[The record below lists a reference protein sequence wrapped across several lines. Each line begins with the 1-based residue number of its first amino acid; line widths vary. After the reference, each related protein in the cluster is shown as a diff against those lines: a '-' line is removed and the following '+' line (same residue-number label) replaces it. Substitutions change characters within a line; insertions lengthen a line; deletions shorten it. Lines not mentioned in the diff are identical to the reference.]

1 MKSQQLESHV
11 ANLLVVDDTP
21 DNLRLLSTML
31 IDKGYKVRAVING
44 EMALKAARSTP
55 PDLILLDITMPQM
68 NGYEVCQHLKADGKT
83 SGIPVIFLSALDQV
97 LDKVTAFAVGG
108 VDYTVGGVDY
118 ITKPFHLEEV
128 LARVENQLTIHRL
141 QKKLHEQNALLQES
155 EALEREK
162 AQQLEQALQQL
173 QQAQAQLIQSEK
185 MSSLGNVVAGVAHEI
200 NNPISF
206 IKGNLRPVTEYTQD
220 LLKLVQLYE
229 EDLPNPTQAIQEQL
243 EAMDLTFLRNDLPK
257 LIASMSIGADR
268 IIEIVQSLRNFSR
281 LDEAELKAV
290 DIHEGLESTL
300 MILQHRLKDE
310 VGQTIIKVVKE
321 YEELPKIEC
330 YAGQMNQVFMNVL
343 TNAIDALHSQKSL
356 VKEADNNSL
365 ISTITICTKLL
376 SDFQVGIYI
385 TDNGPGIRE
394 EIQQRIFDPFFTTK
408 EVGQGKGLGL
418 SISYA
423 IVVDE
428 HGGQL
433 SCLSVPGQG
442 ATLAIEIPIHPPK
455 KHFYK
460 EDLAAL

>member
-1 MKSQQLESHV
+1 MNSQQLESHF

-31 IDKGYKVRAVING
+31 SDKGYKVRGVING

-68 NGYEVCQHLKADGKT
+68 NGYEVCQHLKADCRT

-108 VDYTVGGVDY
+108 VDY

-128 LARVENQLTIHRL
+128 LARVENQLALQRL
-141 QKKLHEQNALLQES
+141 QKQLHEQNARLQES
-155 EALEREK
+155 EAKEREK
-162 AQQLEQALQQL
+162 SQQLELTLQQL
-173 QQAQAQLIQSEK
+173 QHTQAQLIQSEK

-206 IKGNLRPVTEYTQD
+206 IKGNLSPVTEYTED
-220 LLKLVQLYE
+220 LLRLVQLYA
-229 EDLPNPTQAIQEQL
+229 EDFPNPTAAIQEQL

-257 LIASMSIGADR
+257 LIVSMRIGADR
-268 IIEIVQSLRNFSR
+268 IEEIVQSLRNFSR

-310 VGQTIIKVVKE
+310 ADQTIIQVVKE
-321 YEELPKIEC
+321 YEDLPKIEC
-330 YAGQMNQVFMNVL
+330 YAGQMNQVFMNIL
-343 TNAIDALHSQKSL
+343 TNAIDALQSQKSWA
-356 VKEADNNSL
+356 KEPDDNSP
-365 ISTITICTKLL
+365 IPTITICTKLL
-376 SDFQVGIYI
+376 SDLKVGIDI
-385 TDNGPGIRE
+385 TDNGPGITE
-394 EIQQRIFDPFFTTK
+394 DIQQRIFEPFFTRK

-423 IVVDE
+423 IVVDN
-428 HGGQL
+428 HGGQIR
-433 SCLSVPGQG
+433 CLSVPAQG
-442 ATLAIEIPIHPPK
+442 ATLAIEIPIH
-455 KHFYK
+455 HF
-460 EDLAAL
+460 

>member
-1 MKSQQLESHV
+1 MNSQQLESHV

-31 IDKGYKVRAVING
+31 SDKGYKVRAVING

-68 NGYEVCQHLKADGKT
+68 NGYEVCQHLKADSKT
-83 SGIPVIFLSALDQV
+83 SAIPVIFLSALDQV

-108 VDYTVGGVDY
+108 VDY

-128 LARVENQLTIHRL
+128 LARVENQLTIQRL
-141 QKKLHEQNALLQES
+141 QKKLHEQNAQLQES

-206 IKGNLRPVTEYTQD
+206 IKRNLRPVTEYTQD

-257 LIASMSIGADR
+257 LIASMSVGADR
-268 IIEIVQSLRNFSR
+268 IGEIVQSLRNFSR

-330 YAGQMNQVFMNVL
+330 YAGRMNQVFMNVL
-343 TNAIDALHSQKSL
+343 TNAIDALHLQKSL
-356 VKEADNNSL
+356 AKKADNNSL
-365 ISTITICTKLL
+365 IPTITICTKLL

-385 TDNGPGIRE
+385 TDNGPGIIE

-455 KHFYK
+455 KHFYE
-460 EDLAAL
+460 EDLAGL

>member
-1 MKSQQLESHV
+1 MKNQQLESHV

-31 IDKGYKVRAVING
+31 SDKGYKVRAVING

-108 VDYTVGGVDY
+108 VDY

-141 QKKLHEQNALLQES
+141 QKKLHEQNAQLQES

-220 LLKLVQLYE
+220 LLRLVQLYE

-268 IIEIVQSLRNFSR
+268 IGEIVQSLRNFSR

-290 DIHEGLESTL
+290 NIHEGLESTL

-343 TNAIDALHSQKSL
+343 TNAIDALHSQKTWPN
-356 VKEADNNSL
+356 EADNNSP
-365 ISTITICTKLL
+365 IPTITICTKLL

-385 TDNGPGIRE
+385 TDNGPGIVE
-394 EIQQRIFDPFFTTK
+394 EIQQRIFDPFFTRK

-433 SCLSVPGQG
+433 RCLSVPAQG
-442 ATLAIEIPIHPPK
+442 ATFAIEIPIHHSK

-460 EDLAAL
+460 EDLAGL

>member
-31 IDKGYKVRAVING
+31 LDKGYKVRAVING

-68 NGYEVCQHLKADGKT
+68 NGYEVCQHLKADAKT

-108 VDYTVGGVDY
+108 VDY

-128 LARVENQLTIHRL
+128 LARVENQLTIQRL
-141 QKKLHEQNALLQES
+141 QKKLHEQNAQLQES

-162 AQQLEQALQQL
+162 AQQLEQALQKL
-173 QQAQAQLIQSEK
+173 KQAQAQLIQSEK

-220 LLKLVQLYE
+220 LLRLVQLYE

-330 YAGQMNQVFMNVL
+330 YAGQMNQVFMNVM

-356 VKEADNNSL
+356 VKEADNNSP
-365 ISTITICTKLL
+365 IPTITICTKLL

-433 SCLSVPGQG
+433 SCISVPGQG
-442 ATLAIEIPIHPPK
+442 ATLAIEIPIHLPK

-460 EDLAAL
+460 EDFAGL

>member
-1 MKSQQLESHV
+1 MNSQQLESHV

-31 IDKGYKVRAVING
+31 SDKGYKVRGVING

-68 NGYEVCQHLKADGKT
+68 NGYEVCQHLKADGRT

-108 VDYTVGGVDY
+108 VDY

-128 LARVENQLTIHRL
+128 LARVENQLTLQRL
-141 QKKLHEQNALLQES
+141 QKKLHEQNARLQES
-155 EALEREK
+155 EAKEREK
-162 AQQLEQALQQL
+162 AQELELALQQL
-173 QQAQAQLIQSEK
+173 QNAQAQLIQSEK

-206 IKGNLRPVTEYTQD
+206 IKGNLSPVREYTED
-220 LLKLVQLYE
+220 LLRLVQLYA
-229 EDLPNPTQAIQEQL
+229 EDFPNPTAAIQEQL
-243 EAMDLTFLRNDLPK
+243 EAIDFTFLRNDLPK

-268 IIEIVQSLRNFSR
+268 IGEIVHSLRNFSR

-310 VGQTIIKVVKE
+310 ADQTIIKVVKE
-321 YEELPKIEC
+321 YEDLPKIEC
-330 YAGQMNQVFMNVL
+330 YAGQINQVFMNVL
-343 TNAIDALHSQKSL
+343 TNAIEALQSQKCLANDVDDTSP
-356 VKEADNNSL
+356 
-365 ISTITICTKLL
+365 IPTITICTKLL

-385 TDNGPGIRE
+385 TDNGPGITE
-394 EIQQRIFDPFFTTK
+394 DIQQRIFEPFFTTK
-408 EVGQGKGLGL
+408 KVGQGKGLGL
-418 SISYA
+418 SISYT
-423 IVVDE
+423 IVVDN

-433 SCLSVPGQG
+433 RCFSIPDQG
-442 ATLAIEIPIHPPK
+442 ATLAVEIPIYHSK
-455 KHFYK
+455 KGFFK
-460 EDLAAL
+460 ADLVGV

>member
-1 MKSQQLESHV
+1 MNSQQLKSDC

-31 IDKGYKVRAVING
+31 SDKGYKVRGVING

-68 NGYEVCQHLKADGKT
+68 NGYEVCQHLKADGRT
-83 SGIPVIFLSALDQV
+83 SGIPVIFLSALDRV
-97 LDKVTAFAVGG
+97 LDKVKAFA
-108 VDYTVGGVDY
+108 VGGVDY

-128 LARVENQLTIHRL
+128 LARVENQLTIQRL
-141 QKKLHEQNALLQES
+141 QKKLHEQNARLRES
-155 EALEREK
+155 EAKEREK
-162 AQQLEQALQQL
+162 SQQLELALQQL
-173 QQAQAQLIQSEK
+173 QHTQAQLIQSEK

-206 IKGNLRPVTEYTQD
+206 IKGNLCPVTEYTQD
-220 LLKLVQLYE
+220 LLKLVQLYA
-229 EDLPNPTQAIQEQL
+229 EDFPNPTAAIQEQL
-243 EAMDLTFLRNDLPK
+243 EAIDFTFLRNDLPK
-257 LIASMSIGADR
+257 LIASMKIGADR
-268 IIEIVQSLRNFSR
+268 IEEIVHSLRNFSR

-310 VGQTIIKVVKE
+310 ADQTIIKVVKE
-321 YEELPKIEC
+321 YEALPKIEC

-343 TNAIDALHSQKSL
+343 TNAIDALQSEKSWAND
-356 VKEADNNSL
+356 VDDSSS
-365 ISTITICTKLL
+365 IPTITIGTKLL
-376 SDFQVGIYI
+376 SNCQVGIYI
-385 TDNGPGIRE
+385 TDNGPGITE
-394 EIQQRIFDPFFTTK
+394 DIQQRIFEPFFTTK

-433 SCLSVPGQG
+433 RCLSLPDDRG
-442 ATLAIEIPIHPPK
+442 ATLEIEIPIHHSK

-460 EDLAAL
+460 EDLAGL

>member
-1 MKSQQLESHV
+1 MNSQQLASHV

-31 IDKGYKVRAVING
+31 SDKGYKVRGVING

-68 NGYEVCQHLKADGKT
+68 NGYEVCQHLKADGRT
-83 SGIPVIFLSALDQV
+83 SGIPVIFLSALDRV
-97 LDKVTAFAVGG
+97 LDKVKAFA
-108 VDYTVGGVDY
+108 VGGVDY

-128 LARVENQLTIHRL
+128 LARVENQLTIQRL
-141 QKKLHEQNALLQES
+141 QKKMHEQNARLQES
-155 EALEREK
+155 EAKERNK
-162 AQQLEQALQQL
+162 SQQLELALQQL
-173 QQAQAQLIQSEK
+173 QNAQAQLIQSEK

-206 IKGNLRPVTEYTQD
+206 IKGNLSPVREYTED
-220 LLKLVQLYE
+220 LLRLVQLYT
-229 EDLPNPTQAIQEQL
+229 EDFPNPTAAIQEQL
-243 EAMDLTFLRNDLPK
+243 EAIDFAFLRNDLPK

-268 IIEIVQSLRNFSR
+268 IGEIVQSLRNFSR

-310 VGQTIIKVVKE
+310 AQQTIIKVVKE
-321 YEELPKIEC
+321 YDNLPKIEC

-343 TNAIDALHSQKSL
+343 TNAIEALQSPKRWANDVDDS
-356 VKEADNNSL
+356 SS
-365 ISTITICTKLL
+365 IPTITICTKLL

-385 TDNGPGIRE
+385 TDNGPGITE
-394 EIQQRIFDPFFTTK
+394 DIQQRIFEPFFTTK
-408 EVGQGKGLGL
+408 TVGTGKGLGL
-418 SISYA
+418 SISYT
-423 IVVDE
+423 IVVDD

-433 SCLSVPGQG
+433 SCFSIPDQG
-442 ATLAIEIPIHPPK
+442 ATLAIEIPIYHSRK
-455 KHFYK
+455 GFYK
-460 EDLAAL
+460 EDLVGL

>member
-1 MKSQQLESHV
+1 MNSQQLESHV

-31 IDKGYKVRAVING
+31 SDKGYKVRAVING

-97 LDKVTAFAVGG
+97 LDKVTAFA
-108 VDYTVGGVDY
+108 VGGVDY

-257 LIASMSIGADR
+257 LIASMSVGANRIG
-268 IIEIVQSLRNFSR
+268 EIVQSLRNFSR

-310 VGQTIIKVVKE
+310 VDQTIIKIVKE

-330 YAGQMNQVFMNVL
+330 YAGRMNQVFMNVL
-343 TNAIDALHSQKSL
+343 TNAIDALHLQKSL
-356 VKEADNNSL
+356 AKEADNNSL
-365 ISTITICTKLL
+365 IPTITICTKLL

-385 TDNGPGIRE
+385 TDNGPGIIQ

-442 ATLAIEIPIHPPK
+442 ATLTIEIPIHPPK

-460 EDLAAL
+460 EDLAGL

>member
-68 NGYEVCQHLKADGKT
+68 NGYEVCQHLKADAKT

-108 VDYTVGGVDY
+108 VDY

-128 LARVENQLTIHRL
+128 LARIENQLTIQRL
-141 QKKLHEQNALLQES
+141 QKKLHEQNAQLQES

-162 AQQLEQALQQL
+162 ARQLEQALQQL
-173 QQAQAQLIQSEK
+173 QQTQAQLIQSEK

-257 LIASMSIGADR
+257 LIASMRVGADR
-268 IIEIVQSLRNFSR
+268 IGEIVQSLRNFSR

-290 DIHEGLESTL
+290 NIHEGLESTL

-310 VGQTIIKVVKE
+310 VSQTIIKVVKE

-343 TNAIDALHSQKSL
+343 TNAIDALQLQKSWA
-356 VKEADNNSL
+356 KEADNNSRL
-365 ISTITICTKLL
+365 PTITICTKLL
-376 SDFQVGIYI
+376 PDFKVGIYI
-385 TDNGPGIRE
+385 TDNGPGIIE
-394 EIQQRIFDPFFTTK
+394 EIQPRIFDPFFTTK

-433 SCLSVPGQG
+433 RCLSVPAQG
-442 ATLAIEIPIHPPK
+442 ATLAIEIPIHHSK
-455 KHFYK
+455 KHSYK
-460 EDLAAL
+460 EDLAGL

>member
-1 MKSQQLESHV
+1 MNSQQLKSHV

-31 IDKGYKVRAVING
+31 SDKGYKVRAVING

-83 SGIPVIFLSALDQV
+83 SAIPVIFLSALDQV

-108 VDYTVGGVDY
+108 VDY

-128 LARVENQLTIHRL
+128 LARVENQLTIQRL

-162 AQQLEQALQQL
+162 AQQLEQALQQF

-257 LIASMSIGADR
+257 LIASMSVGADR
-268 IIEIVQSLRNFSR
+268 IGEIVQSLRNFSR

-310 VGQTIIKVVKE
+310 VNQTIIKVVKE

-343 TNAIDALHSQKSL
+343 TNAIDALHLQNSWA
-356 VKEADNNSL
+356 KEADNNSPL
-365 ISTITICTKLL
+365 PTITICTKLL

-385 TDNGPGIRE
+385 TDNGPGIIE

-433 SCLSVPGQG
+433 SCLSVPAQG
-442 ATLAIEIPIHPPK
+442 ATFAIEIPIHHSK

-460 EDLAAL
+460 EDLAGL